1 MKAKNQKF
9 NFANAKELF
18 AFKDD
23 LEKIGRYVPSYDLE
37 KLELTVSPFPEKYKK
52 KSDEERKAKARREA
66 KAYDEGDYED
76 VSVEYNRN

>member
-9 NFANAKELF
+9 TFKSAKELF
-18 AFKDD
+18 VFKDD
-23 LEKIGRYVPSYDLE
+23 MEKIGRWVPSYDLE

-66 KAYDEGDYED
+66 KSFDEAEYDDL
-76 VSVEYNRN
+76 SAEYNR